1 MQLKLTRTNSTQE
14 YTEGKLY
21 IDGVYFCD
29 TLEDTDRELYQIT
42 DEWIIKS
49 IKVYGK
55 TCIPYGT
62 YKVILSI
69 SNRFKKLMPEVLNVK
84 GFTGIRIHS
93 GNTHQD
99 TSGCILVGTKSG
111 DGIITKSRKTFNQL
125 MNILR
130 GNSDITLSIE

>member
-1 MQLKLTRTNSTQE
+1 MQLTLKRICKTQE

-93 GNTHQD
+93 GNTHED

>member
-1 MQLKLTRTNSTQE
+1 MQLILKRLHRASE
-14 YTEGKLY
+14 YTIGKLY
-21 IDGVYFCD
+21 VNGVYFCD

-99 TSGCILVGTKSG
+99 TSGCILVGIKNG

-130 GNSDITLSIE
+130 DNSDITLSIE

>member
-1 MQLKLTRTNSTQE
+1 MKLKIVRDKSNKE

-42 DEWIIKS
+42 DVWIIES

-84 GFTGIRIHS
+84 GFKGIRIHS

-99 TSGCILVGTKSG
+99 TSGCILVGIKSE

-130 GNSDITLSIE
+130 GNSDITLTIE